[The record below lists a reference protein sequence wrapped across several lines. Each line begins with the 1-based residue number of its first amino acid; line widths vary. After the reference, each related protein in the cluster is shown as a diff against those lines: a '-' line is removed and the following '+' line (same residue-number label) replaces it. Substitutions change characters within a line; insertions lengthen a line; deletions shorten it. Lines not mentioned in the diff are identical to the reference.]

1 MRSLKL
7 ADAAVAD
14 LARAQKWLRQPGVG
28 PVAERRLQHIR
39 KAIRELRAAPCRW
52 PYSEHE
58 GSRERIV
65 EGYKIV
71 YRVVPDTGDNKTAG
85 DVEIRR
91 IFGPWQRSDRL

>member
-7 ADAAVAD
+7 ADAALAD
-14 LARAQKWLRQPGVG
+14 IARARKWLRQPGAG
-28 PVAERRLQHIR
+28 PAAERRLQHILS
-39 KAIRELRAAPCRW
+39 AIRELRAAPCRW

-71 YRVVPDTGDNKTAG
+71 YRIDPDTGDNNTAG
-85 DVEIRR
+85 NVEIRR
-91 IFGPWQRSDRL
+91 VFGPWQRSDRL